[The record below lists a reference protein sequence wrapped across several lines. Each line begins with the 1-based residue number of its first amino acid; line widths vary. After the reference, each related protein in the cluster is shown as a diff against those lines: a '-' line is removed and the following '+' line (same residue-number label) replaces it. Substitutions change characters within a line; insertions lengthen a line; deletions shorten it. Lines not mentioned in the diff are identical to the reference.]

1 METITQKMQ
10 QDHRHCDELF
20 IRTEELIAN
29 EQWDE
34 GLNSFKDFRKALIH
48 HLNMEEQVLFA
59 EFEKAT
65 GSTAGPTQVMRSEHE
80 QMRDLLSNM
89 AQAVEQRNLDD
100 FLGLSE
106 TLLIMMQ
113 QHNTKEENI
122 LYPMTDQVLAQRLP
136 DLLDEMDQVGY
147 E

>member
-1 METITQKMQ
+1 METITQKMH
-10 QDHRHCDELF
+10 QDHRRCDELF

-29 EQWDE
+29 EQWGK
-34 GLNSFKDFRKALIH
+34 GLEFFQNFRKILTH
-48 HLNMEEQVLFA
+48 HFNMEEQVLFA

-65 GSTAGPTQVMRSEHE
+65 GSSAGPTQVMRSEHE

-89 AQAVEQRNLDD
+89 AQAIEQQNQDD